1 METSYLNAVSPSNSL
16 SFPFSQN
23 HFLIPTHD
31 ILNPNNKEQK
41 TQFITFISNS
51 FRPTVDYYDLLC
63 RVQSL
68 RCDSFLKIIAD
79 ISRRNAGDPLIKS
92 PRPSPS
98 LLINRV
104 FNAAFRPR
112 PSAPLVT
119 NLEVL
124 WPTSPCVPS
133 AFRPG
138 GWGWTAGGRSCQ
150 AACCRSPSTPLRARS
165 APARC
170 RWRAAGRAP
179 PPWARGAPGR
189 WRRWRSAPSPRTDSR
204 PRLRRRTFGRP
215 LSPAGP
221 RWLPSASLA
230 SWTSALW
237 RLKKKPKQK
246 KTVFTIKS
254 MITWTCNKHFNVE
267 TIFHLPNFLVSRCR
281 KGTDTSST
289 MEPRG
294 FDRAGIKQLHQ
305 SEEICYTSFVGSCKV
320 CLFGVKT
327 PSQAFSEK

>member
-1 METSYLNAVSPSNSL
+1 MN
-16 SFPFSQN
+16 
-23 HFLIPTHD
+23 
-31 ILNPNNKEQK
+31 
-41 TQFITFISNS
+41 
-51 FRPTVDYYDLLC
+51 
-63 RVQSL
+63 
-68 RCDSFLKIIAD
+68 
-79 ISRRNAGDPLIKS
+79 RRNAGDRLIKS
-92 PRPSPS
+92 PRPSLS

-112 PSAPLVT
+112 PSTPLVT

-150 AACCRSPSTPLRARS
+150 AACCRSPSTPLQAQS

-189 WRRWRSAPSPRTDSR
+189 WRRWRSAPSPRTGSR
-204 PRLRRRTFGRP
+204 PRLHRRTLGRP

-221 RWLPSASLA
+221 RWLLSASLT

-237 RLKKKPKQK
+237 RSKKFKKNHKQS
-246 KTVFTIKS
+246 VNGQI
-254 MITWTCNKHFNVE
+254 ND
-267 TIFHLPNFLVSRCR
+267 HLNL
-281 KGTDTSST
+281 
-289 MEPRG
+289 
-294 FDRAGIKQLHQ
+294 
-305 SEEICYTSFVGSCKV
+305 
-320 CLFGVKT
+320 
-327 PSQAFSEK
+327 